1 MSVGKALR
9 LLHEQRPVER
19 WVPAFAGKVKI
30 DLELGRIPPDF
41 FTSSEKDDT
50 PGIHFMDESSALAR
64 RYGQTAA
71 GEWQRVLN
79 HFALGEGFAL
89 IILVVPDRDGA
100 QLCRNEL
107 ERLLAA

>member
-1 MSVGKALR
+1 
-9 LLHEQRPVER
+9 
-19 WVPAFAGKVKI
+19 
-30 DLELGRIPPDF
+30 
-41 FTSSEKDDT
+41 
-50 PGIHFMDESSALAR
+50 MDESSALAR

-107 ERLLAA
+107 ERLLAAQGSLLLRQEPAPPGELVQLSSSLIDAEPTLRAAAIWVAAVVPQSAPDF